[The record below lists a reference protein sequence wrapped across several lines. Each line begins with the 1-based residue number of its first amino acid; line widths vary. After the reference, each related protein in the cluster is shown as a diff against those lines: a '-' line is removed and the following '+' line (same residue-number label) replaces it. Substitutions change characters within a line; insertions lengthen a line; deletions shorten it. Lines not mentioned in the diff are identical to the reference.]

1 MRIKVARK
9 QGRQAA
15 RTNHV
20 RNQPGDPFKA
30 ATRRVAIPSPG
41 NVRELEAVAPAFIR
55 WYVQHPFR
63 TDIEE
68 VLESLTRFFRFYPEL
83 KGTRAITALEPAEVT
98 AKLTSLMTHAL
109 LEGAM
114 ATYSLMRFVD
124 FLHDSGLWSGSQES
138 FQTLHGILEDI
149 GCSEVRVMIRH
160 RPIPEHFTTGT
171 AE

>member
-41 NVRELEAVAPAFIR
+41 NVRELEAVAPAFIT
-55 WYVQHPFR
+55 WYVQHPFSA
-63 TDIEE
+63 DIEE

-109 LEGAM
+109 LEGVM
-114 ATYSLMRFVD
+114 ATYSLMRFLD
-124 FLHDSGLWSGSQES
+124 FLHDSGRWSGSQEA
-138 FQTLHGILEDI
+138 FQTMHGILEDI

-160 RPIPEHFTTGT
+160 RPIPDHFTTGT